1 MRGARRVGNVNDA
14 LDERAQSEARRIAD
28 KDRQARR
35 MGVALWARIARLY
48 TRNNRLGAALLR
60 THDLSVAQFDV
71 LAQIG
76 AHESYERLTQQ
87 ELAQR
92 LLVTEGNIT
101 QLLDKLE
108 ERGLISRCRE
118 GRIKRLVLTDEGR
131 RLRDA
136 AVPAQER
143 FQAEQFAAL
152 SIDEQRTLLRLLGK
166 LQRAGRTA

>member
-1 MRGARRVGNVNDA
+1 MSSINGALGDQARSESQRDVGEDA
-14 LDERAQSEARRIAD
+14 R
-28 KDRQARR
+28 ARR
-35 MGVALWARIARLY
+35 MGIALWARIARFY
-48 TRNNRLGAALLR
+48 NRDMRQAAARLR
-60 THDLSVAQFDV
+60 EWDLSVAQFDA

-76 AHESYERLTQQ
+76 AHERLTQQ

-118 GRIKRLVLTDEGR
+118 GRIKRLVLTEEGR
-131 RLRDA
+131 RLRDT
-136 AVPAQER
+136 VVTGQER
-143 FQAEQFAAL
+143 FQASQFSTL
-152 SIDEQRTLLRLLGK
+152 SDDERRTLLRLLGK